1 MIRSLFPQQIACQEF
16 CSARLA
22 VSSTGRR
29 ISSDQFRR
37 LQTASMDVSRNQ
49 AQDHTHLRDLL
60 TASWSSP
67 VSPVSG
73 GFGKRGRFSNPPNT
87 KRKGLGT
94 SPHFSS
100 ETGQPHNPLAS
111 SSLPSTQTLYPQ
123 AMSITRVEDA
133 ANRVS
138 TQSLNPKK
146 QKLYSIIHSG
156 HPVFTL
162 YLWKSLSGSDLP
174 ELCKIGRWQ

>member
-1 MIRSLFPQQIACQEF
+1 
-16 CSARLA
+16 
-22 VSSTGRR
+22 
-29 ISSDQFRR
+29 
-37 LQTASMDVSRNQ
+37 MDVSKDQ

-100 ETGQPHNPLAS
+100 ETGQPQNPLAS
-111 SSLPSTQTLYPQ
+111 SSLPSSQTLFPQ
-123 AMSITRVEDA
+123 AMFAVLVEDV
-133 ANRVS
+133 ANRAS
-138 TQSLNPKK
+138 MQSWNPKK
-146 QKLYSIIHSG
+146 
-156 HPVFTL
+156 
-162 YLWKSLSGSDLP
+162 
-174 ELCKIGRWQ
+174 